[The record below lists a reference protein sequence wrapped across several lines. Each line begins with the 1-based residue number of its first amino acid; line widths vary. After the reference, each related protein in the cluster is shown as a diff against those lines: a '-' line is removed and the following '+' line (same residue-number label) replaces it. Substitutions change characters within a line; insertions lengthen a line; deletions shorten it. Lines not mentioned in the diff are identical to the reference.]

1 MPSTPLQLWCA
12 GAEAAGQG
20 LEVPGG
26 GEEEQRELRTRSPRH
41 HQLQLKVKSTLQNNP
56 YTFISICV
64 VGIKR
69 T

>member
-26 GEEEQRELRTRSPRH
+26 GEEE
-41 HQLQLKVKSTLQNNP
+41 
-56 YTFISICV
+56 
-64 VGIKR
+64 
-69 T
+69 